1 MPPVDLDR
9 LDLNLL
15 RVFEALWA
23 ERHVTRAAARLG
35 LTQSAAS
42 NALGRLRAAFKD
54 DLFQRTPTG
63 MEPTAL
69 ARELAGPVG
78 AALDAVRAAVALN
91 RPFDP
96 AHAEES
102 FTLGMSDYAEFVLAP
117 PLIAALRARAP
128 GVSVVVRHVDRE
140 VVTALLDEDR
150 AHLAIGQLPEP
161 PTRMTRIMLLRDE
174 LVVLMR
180 PDHPAAKEGLDLDAF
195 LAWPHLL
202 VSAVASREGAVDRAL
217 GGRLR
222 SIVGIGSSSAALMRQ
237 PAGPVSPRS
246 GRRSRALAATS
257 IRSCLQDPA
266 SVAALPCPD
275 RLAAFRGGTTCP
287 HRNPR
292 AAHVGSLRRTGCA
305 NGIYQFSA

>member
-1 MPPVDLDR
+1 MDLDR

-15 RVFEALWA
+15 RVFEALMA

-78 AALDAVRAAVALN
+78 AALDAMRAAVALN

-96 AHAEES
+96 ARAEES

-140 VVTALLDEDR
+140 VVTVLLDEDR
-150 AHLAIGQLPEP
+150 VHLAIGQLPEP

-174 LVVLMR
+174 LAVLMR
-180 PDHPAAKEGLDLDAF
+180 PDHPAAKEGLDLGAF

-202 VSAVASREGAVDRAL
+202 VSAVASLAAHKPFFTGKVSEALLEIYLSKGSADESALTAREKAVVQLIAEGKTNKQIANIL
-217 GGRLR
+217 
-222 SIVGIGSSSAALMRQ
+222 SISTKTVETH
-237 PAGPVSPRS
+237 
-246 GRRSRALAATS
+246 RALALRKLNLDTT
-257 IRSCLQDPA
+257 
-266 SVAALPCPD
+266 AALI
-275 RLAAFRGGTTCP
+275 RYAI
-287 HRNPR
+287 RNKL
-292 AAHVGSLRRTGCA
+292 VEG
-305 NGIYQFSA
+305 

>member
-1 MPPVDLDR
+1 MDLDR

-15 RVFEALWA
+15 RIFEALMA
-23 ERHVTRAAARLG
+23 ERHITRAAARLG

-42 NALGRLRAAFKD
+42 NALGRLRAAFED

-140 VVTALLDEDR
+140 VVTALLDDDR
-150 AHLAIGQLPEP
+150 ATSRSPPLGTLGRWLEHLREP
-161 PTRMTRIMLLRDE
+161 SASWVRVPLG
-174 LVVLMR
+174 V
-180 PDHPAAKEGLDLDAF
+180 
-195 LAWPHLL
+195 LL
-202 VSAVASREGAVDRAL
+202 VL
-217 GGRLR
+217 GGLLGFLPVLGFRMVPLGL
-222 SIVGIGSSSAALMRQ
+222 VLLALDI
-237 PAGPVSPRS
+237 A
-246 GRRSRALAATS
+246 
-257 IRSCLQDPA
+257 
-266 SVAALPCPD
+266 
-275 RLAAFRGGTTCP
+275 
-287 HRNPR
+287 
-292 AAHVGSLRRTGCA
+292 LRRRPTARMLVGGERLWGRFRRA
-305 NGIYQFSA
+305 RQAR